1 MVEKSLSALQFIVE
15 NNDKVFKEDQ
25 KKSADKINMK
35 LMQLEK
41 DRSDINPME
50 AMDLRGQAMNL
61 DKVANYADNLA
72 NYLEK
77 NKKEKLEKKELDE
90 VKEALM
96 ESLGIPA
103 EFVDQLSILVKGG
116 PEALREA
123 ASLYRDKATELRERA
138 DMVTMEVEQI
148 DTEINRLKTL
158 KETISQESGINSR
171 KMNDFVAEQI
181 YRESLRDKA
190 DDILKRVLESIEG
203 EEGHEN

>member
-1 MVEKSLSALQFIVE
+1 MVDKSLSALQFIAE

-25 KKSADKINMK
+25 KKSSDKINQK
-35 LMQLEK
+35 LLQLEK

-50 AMDLRGQAMNL
+50 AMDLRGQAVNL
-61 DKVANYADNLA
+61 DKVANYADDLA
-72 NYLEK
+72 NHLEK
-77 NKKEKLEKKELDE
+77 NKKQKLEKKELGE

-103 EFVDQLSILVKGG
+103 EFVDQLSILVKAG

-123 ASLYRDKATELRERA
+123 ANVYREKAAELRERA
-138 DMVTMEVEQI
+138 DMLTMEVEQL
-148 DTEINRLKTL
+148 DTEITRLKTL
-158 KETISQESGINSR
+158 KETIKHESGMTSR
-171 KMNDFVAEQI
+171 KMNDFVAEQM

-190 DDILKRVLESIEG
+190 DEVLKEVLESILG